1 MVLGEDFFSTV
12 KWMTQLRDGGVK
24 EIVSLNITGLATAL
38 KSKVWI
44 GTPCLDFFQS
54 TDRIILGGSVE
65 LRTSTPILRPSAE
78 MNRSH
83 ELSNNNLTTI
93 EFDTVLLKTYNF
105 GVFHMGHKMAK
116 FGGL

>member
-1 MVLGEDFFSTV
+1 
-12 KWMTQLRDGGVK
+12 
-24 EIVSLNITGLATAL
+24 
-38 KSKVWI
+38 
-44 GTPCLDFFQS
+44 
-54 TDRIILGGSVE
+54 VE